1 MKRENIL
8 DKTSKENSEK
18 ETGKNTEYFSM
29 LDKSIAEAEAGDFI
43 KRRKRN

>member
-29 LDKSIAEAEAGDFI
+29 LDNLLPKQ
-43 KRRKRN
+43 KRGILLQRQ